1 MDAKAR
7 CKIAIG
13 DMYNGTAKIKLNPN
27 KEKPLLDIPK
37 NMDVIIYPGL
47 SVDYKIHDNVI
58 YISPDKVRRMIKEI

>member
-1 MDAKAR
+1 MNAEAR
-7 CKIAIG
+7 CKIAMG
-13 DMYNGTAKIKLNPN
+13 DMHNGTAKIKLNQN
-27 KEKPLLDIPK
+27 KEKPLLDILK